1 MARLAVPALLL
12 CALLAPAWP
21 SIGSAEPPKTGRA
34 RAAAAA
40 KKSRA
45 KAKKEAKRASASEE
59 RAAPAREGRSAN
71 REAKE
76 ESAQPEGD
84 GKVEARGSAR
94 EQSSDGKSDS
104 KALSE
109 AQKLARDAAQ
119 GANAQIVKEGDTS
132 VKVMEFSGL
141 DIEGRLKSPQLLY
154 FVSRVHAEFDRPK
167 LPHRSFMPELER
179 STKEDPIR

>member
-1 MARLAVPALLL
+1 MGRLSVRALLF
-12 CALLAPAWP
+12 CALLSPALVP
-21 SIGSAEPPKTGRA
+21 IASADPPKSGRA
-34 RAAAAA
+34 RSATP

-45 KAKKEAKRASASEE
+45 KPKKEPKRSSSAHEQRGVASRPETKDNAEKPAS
-59 RAAPAREGRSAN
+59 
-71 REAKE
+71 
-76 ESAQPEGD
+76 EGD
-84 GKVEARGSAR
+84 GKGDSKG
-94 EQSSDGKSDS
+94 DG

-132 VKVMEFSGL
+132 VKVMQFTGL

-179 STKEDPIR
+179 STAEEPIR

>member
-1 MARLAVPALLL
+1 MGRMSLRALLF
-12 CALLAPAWP
+12 CALLSPALAQVA
-21 SIGSAEPPKTGRA
+21 SADPPKSGRA
-34 RAAAAA
+34 RSSSP

-45 KAKKEAKRASASEE
+45 KPKKEPKRSSTAHE
-59 RAAPAREGRSAN
+59 RRGVAARAEDKDKD
-71 REAKE
+71 KE
-76 ESAQPEGD
+76 ESAKSEAD
-84 GKVEARGSAR
+84 VRAEARGSAH
-94 EQSSDGKSDS
+94 ENKGKGDGK
-104 KALSE
+104 ALTD

-132 VKVMEFSGL
+132 VKVMQFSGL

-179 STKEDPIR
+179 STAEEPIR

>member
-1 MARLAVPALLL
+1 MARIAVRALLF
-12 CALLAPAWP
+12 CALLAPAGPLLATVLFP
-21 SIGSAEPPKTGRA
+21 SICSAEPPKAGRA
-34 RAAAAA
+34 RAA
-40 KKSRA
+40 KKGRA
-45 KAKKEAKRASASEE
+45 KAKKEPKRAPSEE
-59 RAAPAREGRSAN
+59 RAAPAREGRAAS
-71 REAKE
+71 REPKE
-76 ESAQPEGD
+76 ESPQPD
-84 GKVEARGSAR
+84 GKG
-94 EQSSDGKSDS
+94 DGKSDG

-167 LPHRSFMPELER
+167 LPHRSFMPELDR
-179 STKEDPIR
+179 STKEEPIR